1 VEKDKVAKNNN
12 NGTDGL
18 PENMKFSGL
27 QIKIWSYPKVLF
39 ASSKLSAHLALLF
52 FVLKLRIKTLF
63 NTGGCFFFSL
73 RFDL

>member
-27 QIKIWSYPKVLF
+27 QIKI
-39 ASSKLSAHLALLF
+39 
-52 FVLKLRIKTLF
+52 
-63 NTGGCFFFSL
+63 
-73 RFDL
+73 